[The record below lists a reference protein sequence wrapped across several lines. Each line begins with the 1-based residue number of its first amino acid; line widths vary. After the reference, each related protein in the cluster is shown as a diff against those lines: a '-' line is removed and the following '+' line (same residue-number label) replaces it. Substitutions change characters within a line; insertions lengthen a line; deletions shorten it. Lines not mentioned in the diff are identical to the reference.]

1 MLTIKCAKCGSKVFK
16 YLKIG
21 KGELHICI
29 KSRISKD
36 FSVKDGDLFK
46 CPKCGNIIGVDNK
59 GFIKLKK
66 GSFTY
71 SGTKIP

>member
-1 MLTIKCAKCGSKVFK
+1 MLTIKCAKCGAKIFK

-36 FSVKDGDLFK
+36 FSVRDGIFVK
-46 CPKCGNIIGVDNK
+46 CPKCGNVIGVDK
-59 GFIKLKK
+59 GTFIKLRK
-66 GSFTY
+66 STFTY

>member
-1 MLTIKCAKCGSKVFK
+1 MLTIKCAKCGTKVFK

-29 KSRISKD
+29 KSRILKD
-36 FSVKDGDLFK
+36 FSKKEGDLFL
-46 CPKCGNIIGVDNK
+46 CPKCGNVIGVNR
-59 GFIKLKK
+59 GRFIKLKK

-71 SGTKIP
+71 TGTKIT